1 MLEQLPKSNKVL
13 PAQNQANWEEAIQD
27 WLMDRVATWLLV
39 TTTSEVDIEET
50 FAGYGLTSIAA
61 VSMTG
66 DLEEWLGLELSPTLA
81 YEYPTITSLARHL
94 AEMVVQNQS
103 VTTNN

>member
-1 MLEQLPKSNKVL
+1 
-13 PAQNQANWEEAIQD
+13 
-27 WLMDRVATWLLV
+27 MDRVATWLFV
-39 TTTSEVDIEET
+39 STTSEIDIEET

-81 YEYPTITSLARHL
+81 YEYPTITNLARHL
-94 AEMVVQNQS
+94 AEMVMQNQS
-103 VTTNN
+103 VTINS